1 MGLSTKDLVN
11 ENGGGGMAKTIAPG
25 NHTLRINSVVLEDFQ
40 FIDGAKHLIL
50 NVETEPIDGFE
61 GFLIDKDDESKGK
74 YKGQIGRVKASQ
86 YAFADGQTK
95 SGIKIQR
102 DRSLMMFLAN
112 LSKATGIMSW
122 FEEQDNKF
130 NTIED
135 FVKNFSN
142 NAPLKDK
149 YLDFCIAGK
158 EYENKSGYT
167 AYDMWLPKAE
177 NNKYAYGEEGSD
189 RILKYDEAKYLKK
202 LEVKPVDNFGDD
214 DDDFPTPGKTSSDFS
229 LD

>member
-1 MGLSTKDLVN
+1 MALSTTDL
-11 ENGGGGMAKTIAPG
+11 GTAGSGLPKTITPG
-25 NHTLRINSVVLEDFQ
+25 NHVLKINSIELEEFK
-40 FIDGAKHLIL
+40 FIPGAYHLMMH
-50 NVETEPIDGFE
+50 VETQPIEGFE
-61 GFLIDKDDESKGK
+61 GFMIDKDDESKGR

-86 YAFADGQTK
+86 YAYADGQTK

-135 FVKNFSN
+135 FVRNFSD

-149 YLDFCIAGK
+149 YLDFCVAGK

-189 RILKYDEAKYLKK
+189 RILKYDEAKHLKK
-202 LEVKPVDNFGDD
+202 IEVKPVDNFGDD
-214 DDDFPTPGKTSSDFS
+214 DDEFPTPGRTSSDFS

>member
-11 ENGGGGMAKTIAPG
+11 EGGSGMPKTIAPG
-25 NHTLRINSVVLEDFQ
+25 NHTLKINSISLEDFQ

-50 NVETEPIDGFE
+50 HVETEPIEGFE
-61 GFLIDKDDESKGK
+61 GFLVDKDDEGKGK
-74 YKGQIGRVKASQ
+74 YQGQIGRVKASQ

-112 LSKATGIMSW
+112 LSKGAGIMQW

-130 NTIED
+130 NTIEE
-135 FVKNFSN
+135 FVKNFSD
-142 NAPLKDK
+142 NAPIKDVL
-149 YLDFCIAGK
+149 LDFCIAGK
-158 EYENKSGYT
+158 EYENKGGYT

-177 NNKYAYGEEGSD
+177 NNKYAYGQEGSD
-189 RILKYDEAKYLKK
+189 RILKYDEAKHLKK

-214 DDDFPTPGKTSSDFS
+214 DDDFPTPGRTSSDFN

>member
-1 MGLSTKDLVN
+1 MALSTTDL
-11 ENGGGGMAKTIAPG
+11 GTAGSGLPKTITPG
-25 NHTLRINSVVLEDFQ
+25 NHVLKINSIELEEFK
-40 FIDGAKHLIL
+40 FIPGAYHLMMH
-50 NVETEPIDGFE
+50 VETQPIEGFE
-61 GFLIDKDDESKGK
+61 GFMIDKDDESKGK

-112 LSKATGIMSW
+112 LSKATGIMKW

-135 FVKNFSN
+135 FVKNFSD

-149 YLDFCIAGK
+149 YLDFCVAGK

-189 RILKYDEAKYLKK
+189 RILKYDEAKHLKK

-214 DDDFPTPGKTSSDFS
+214 DDDFPTLGKTSSDFS

>member
-11 ENGGGGMAKTIAPG
+11 ENNGGGMAKTIAPG

-86 YAFADGQTK
+86 YAYADGQTK

-112 LSKATGIMSW
+112 LSKATGIMKW

-135 FVKNFSN
+135 FVKNFSD
-142 NAPLKDK
+142 NAPIKDK

-177 NNKYAYGEEGSD
+177 NNKYAYGNEGSD

>member
-149 YLDFCIAGK
+149 YLDFCVAGK

>member
-25 NHTLRINSVVLEDFQ
+25 NHTLKINSVVLEDFQ
-40 FIDGAKHLIL
+40 FIDGAKHLVL
-50 NVETEPIDGFE
+50 NVETEPIEGFE

-135 FVKNFSN
+135 FVRNFSD

-149 YLDFCIAGK
+149 YLDFCVAGK

-177 NNKYAYGEEGSD
+177 NNKYAYGNEGSD

-214 DDDFPTPGKTSSDFS
+214 DDDFPTPGRTSSDFS

>member
-25 NHTLRINSVVLEDFQ
+25 NHTLRINSITLEDFQ
-40 FIDGAKHLIL
+40 FIDGAKHLVL
-50 NVETEPIDGFE
+50 NVETEPIEGFE

-135 FVKNFSN
+135 FVRNFSN

-177 NNKYAYGEEGSD
+177 NNKYAYGEEGSE

>member
-1 MGLSTKDLVN
+1 MGLSTKDLVS
-11 ENGGGGMAKTIAPG
+11 ENSGGGMAKTIAPG
-25 NHTLRINSVVLEDFQ
+25 NHSLRINSMVLENFQ

-61 GFLIDKDDESKGK
+61 GFLVDKDDESKGK

-112 LSKATGIMSW
+112 LSKATGIMKW

-130 NTIED
+130 NSIEE
-135 FVKNFSN
+135 FVKNFSD

-149 YLDFCIAGK
+149 YLDFCVAGK
-158 EYENKSGYT
+158 EYVGKTGYT
-167 AYDMWLPKAE
+167 NYDMYLPKSE
-177 NNKYAYGEEGSD
+177 KGKYAYGEV
-189 RILKYDEAKYLKK
+189 EAGKVMFYSEAVHLRKA
-202 LEVKPVDNFGDD
+202 EVKEVKGFGEDV
-214 DDDFPTPGKTSSDFS
+214 FTVPSKTSSDFS

>member
-25 NHTLRINSVVLEDFQ
+25 NHTLRINSIVLEDFQ

-135 FVKNFSN
+135 FVRNFSN

-177 NNKYAYGEEGSD
+177 NNKYAYGNEGSD

>member
-25 NHTLRINSVVLEDFQ
+25 NHTLKINSVVLEDFQ

-50 NVETEPIDGFE
+50 NVETEPIEGFE

-149 YLDFCIAGK
+149 YLDFCVAGK

-177 NNKYAYGEEGSD
+177 NNKYAYGNEGSD

-214 DDDFPTPGKTSSDFS
+214 DDDFPTPGRTSSDFS

>member
-25 NHTLRINSVVLEDFQ
+25 NHTLRINSITLEDFQ
-40 FIDGAKHLIL
+40 FIDGAKHLVL
-50 NVETEPIDGFE
+50 NVETEPIEGFE

-135 FVKNFSN
+135 FVRNFSN

-202 LEVKPVDNFGDD
+202 LEVKPVDKFGDD
-214 DDDFPTPGKTSSDFS
+214 DDDFPTPGKTPSDFN

>member
-11 ENGGGGMAKTIAPG
+11 ENNGGGMAKTIAPG

-40 FIDGAKHLIL
+40 FIDGAKHLVL
-50 NVETEPIDGFE
+50 NVETEPIEGFE

-112 LSKATGIMSW
+112 LSKATGIMKW

-177 NNKYAYGEEGSD
+177 NNKYAYGEEGSE

>member
-11 ENGGGGMAKTIAPG
+11 ENNGGGMAKTIAPG

-50 NVETEPIDGFE
+50 NVETEPIEGFE

-177 NNKYAYGEEGSD
+177 NNKYAYGNEGSD